1 MKYKK
6 NGHYPYTV
14 DNINALVE
22 KYKISTDVAEILLE
36 RGIATDAEI
45 DKFLNPKLSNLHDP
59 FLFNDMDKVVA
70 RIKKAIENKESVL
83 IFGDYD
89 VDGITSSY
97 ILLDYFRS
105 VGLDVNTF
113 LPNRYSDGYGL
124 TRDAVDYV
132 LNTFKPSLIIT
143 VDCGI
148 SGYEEVEYI
157 KSKGV
162 DIIVTDH
169 HEINNGNPPAYAVI
183 NPKREDNEFPY
194 KYLAGVGT
202 AFMLIYALFDKLGK
216 KEDLYKY
223 LDIVAIG
230 TVADKTAFGFVKGFP
245 FLSDPVSAW
254 IVIVLTTLWWT
265 VGNNMVILNAG
276 IKQVDKSLYEAAAID
291 GCGELKSIIH
301 ITIPQIAN
309 QVLICSITTIIASFN
324 VYGQSQLITTGG
336 PDDAT
341 MMFIQRVLE
350 MLKLPNRGV
359 GGAGIANAMCVLFA
373 LIILAISLI
382 QLYVTRDKKDSHRR
396 LFKKQHAYQK
406 TEA

>member
-1 MKYKK
+1 MDEIITFEQRIEEQKK
-6 NGHYPYTV
+6 
-14 DNINALVE
+14 AS
-22 KYKISTDVAEILLE
+22 KRSAEISKWLTVALFFGPYLFFFVLFFVYPLIQGIVDSFFFFNFGDSEKTFVGWQNYQNILIRNPDFPQPYDYFNEGLQHTILFVVLTVPFLILIPLILALLLNKKPWGE
-36 RGIATDAEI
+36 GFFRALF
-45 DKFLNPKLSNLHDP
+45 FLPNVLSVSTVCLIFK
-59 FLFNDMDKVVA
+59 FLFNND
-70 RIKKAIENKESVL
+70 
-83 IFGDYD
+83 
-89 VDGITSSY
+89 
-97 ILLDYFRS
+97 
-105 VGLDVNTF
+105 
-113 LPNRYSDGYGL
+113 
-124 TRDAVDYV
+124 
-132 LNTFKPSLIIT
+132 
-143 VDCGI
+143 
-148 SGYEEVEYI
+148 
-157 KSKGV
+157 
-162 DIIVTDH
+162 
-169 HEINNGNPPAYAVI
+169 
-183 NPKREDNEFPY
+183 
-194 KYLAGVGT
+194 
-202 AFMLIYALFDKLGK
+202 
-216 KEDLYKY
+216 
-223 LDIVAIG
+223 
-230 TVADKTAFGFVKGFP
+230 FGFVKGFP

-254 IVIVLTTLWWT
+254 IVIVFTTLWWT
-265 VGNNMVILNAG
+265 VGNNIVILNAG